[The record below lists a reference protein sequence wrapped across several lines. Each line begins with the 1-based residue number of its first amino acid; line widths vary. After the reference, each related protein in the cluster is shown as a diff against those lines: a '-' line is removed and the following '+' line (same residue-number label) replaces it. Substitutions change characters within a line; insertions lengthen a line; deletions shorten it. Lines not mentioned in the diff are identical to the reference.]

1 MHRDRDRDRARPVGH
16 STLAAFYRALS
27 HETLPVQYI
36 EAVVLGRGEALF
48 IDEEVAIKE
57 RCGCGA
63 ARRWVRLRGY
73 HSALAGKGLI
83 LGNDDEGRERSTRHR
98 APDIAPVV
106 MFLDA
111 EVIPFYL
118 VETQT
123 PWRKAHE

>member
-1 MHRDRDRDRARPVGH
+1 M
-16 STLAAFYRALS
+16 
-27 HETLPVQYI
+27 PVQYI

-98 APDIAPVV
+98 ATDIAPLVTL
-106 MFLDA
+106 LDA
-111 EVIPFYL
+111 EVIPFHL

-123 PWRKAHE
+123 PWRKAA